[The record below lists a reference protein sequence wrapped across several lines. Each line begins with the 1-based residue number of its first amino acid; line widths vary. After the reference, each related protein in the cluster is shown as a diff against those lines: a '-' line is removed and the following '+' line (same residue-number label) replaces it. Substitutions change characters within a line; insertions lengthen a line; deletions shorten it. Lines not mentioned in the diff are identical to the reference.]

1 MATEFD
7 AEAIAT
13 AGRNIGRLM
22 DDQSA
27 FEALKRPWA
36 PAEKFTLAGWLD
48 RVVDDRRNAVVAHA
62 DQLRIAFDEMETKL
76 NDISERF
83 KTTDGRNADEI
94 QKVIAGLDRSTR
106 GGDSNDVITT

>member
-1 MATEFD
+1 MATKFD

-13 AGRNIGRLM
+13 AGQNIGRLM
-22 DDQSA
+22 DDESA
-27 FEALKRPWA
+27 FEALKQPW
-36 PAEKFTLAGWLD
+36 PHAEKFKLAGWLD

-83 KTTDGRNADEI
+83 KTTDGRNAEEI
-94 QKVIAGLDRSTR
+94 QKVIASLDGPAR